1 MNTKTAA
8 YLILYGA
15 FLILF
20 GALAYWSNPEKAMT
34 ALMSGG
40 TLGAFSILWGVLS
53 ARGVRWCVRA
63 AKVTTGLGLLVL
75 VFVWRASLGWLA
87 VLNGKL
93 DNTLFAASLII
104 AMMVGTVV
112 MLTFLVSAGNRGA
125 AELRASPLP

>member
-20 GALAYWSNPEKAMT
+20 GALAYYLNPGQAMT

-40 TLGAFSILWGVLS
+40 TFGAFSILWGVLG
-53 ARGVRWCVRA
+53 ARGLRWSVPA
-63 AKVTTGLGLLVL
+63 AKVTTGLSLLVL
-75 VFVWRASLGWLA
+75 IFLWRASLRWLA
-87 VLNGKL
+87 VLDGKP
-93 DNTLFAASLII
+93 DQLFAASLVIV
-104 AMMVGTVV
+104 MLVGTVA

-125 AELRASPLP
+125 AEPRASPPP